1 LWTISPPAPNDTN
14 QSSEINSSV
23 PNIII
28 DNIAAENSEKIIANV
43 APAAIIETNETPSN
57 DPMIE
62 PGNETIINDTSNDTE
77 NSAEEEEIPPADIR
91 NSNDFD

>member
-1 LWTISPPAPNDTN
+1 
-14 QSSEINSSV
+14 
-23 PNIII
+23 
-28 DNIAAENSEKIIANV
+28 
-43 APAAIIETNETPSN
+43 
-57 DPMIE
+57 MIE